1 MIELEHISKTYP
13 SSPEIQAVSDVSLTI
28 HDGDRYGI
36 VGYSGAGKS
45 TLVRCINLME
55 KPTSGRVVIGGKDV
69 TRASVKELRRMRKKI
84 GMIFQQFN
92 LFATRTVFENIAFS
106 LRYSG
111 MSRKK
116 ITEKV
121 RQLLEYVELTEKSDA
136 YPSQLSGGQKQRV
149 AIARALASDPDV
161 LLCDEATSALD
172 PQTTASIL
180 KLLKRLN
187 EETHITLI
195 VITHQMQVVKELCNR
210 VAVMESG
217 KVVEEGDV
225 YTVFSDPQHTV
236 TKRFLTDGSELSPS
250 QIRALI
256 SDMPSIADGTCRKIL
271 RLCYRRDCAMEAL
284 VSGVSREFHVD
295 VNILSGNIEVINGD
309 PLGRLIVSCCGSCD
323 AVNKTMARIKE
334 KRVELEVIDLDHSA

>member
-1 MIELEHISKTYP
+1 MIELEHISKIYP
-13 SSPEIQAVSDVSLTI
+13 GPPEIQAVSDVSLSI
-28 HDGDRYGI
+28 RSGDRYGI

-45 TLVRCINLME
+45 TLVRCINLLE
-55 KPTSGRVVIGGKDV
+55 RPTSGRIVIGGTDV
-69 TRASVKELRRMRKKI
+69 TGASAKELRGIRKKI

-92 LFATRTVFENIAFS
+92 LFATRTVSENIAFP

-111 MSRKK
+111 MNRRD
-116 ITEKV
+116 IADKV
-121 RQLLEYVELTEKSDA
+121 RRLLEYVELTEKSGA

-149 AIARALASDPDV
+149 AIARALASDPDI

-172 PQTTASIL
+172 PQTTGSIL

-187 EETHITLI
+187 EETGITLV

-225 YTVFSDPQHTV
+225 YTVFSDPQQPV
-236 TKRFLTDGSELSPS
+236 TKRFLADGTELSPS
-250 QIRALI
+250 QLRALL
-256 SDMPSIADGTCRKIL
+256 SDMPPAAAGTCRRIL
-271 RLCYRRDCAMEAL
+271 RLRYRKDCAMEAL

-295 VNILSGNIEVINGD
+295 VNILNGNIEVINGD
-309 PLGRLIVSCCGSCD
+309 PLGRLIVSCSGSHD
-323 AVNKTMARIKE
+323 AVDKTIARIKE
-334 KRVELEVIDLDHSA
+334 KRVELEVVDLDFPA